1 VQEAPLEVAA
11 RVSAAT
17 AHEFNNHLAAIA
29 LQAELALVGVGED
42 EKLRRRLQGILG
54 SCEDAR
60 ELTRALLA
68 FGSRRPLHPTRVDV
82 GEALGRRAGAGV
94 RVDVP
99 ERQLFVE
106 VDPDAFEEAVGELI
120 AHAGA
125 EAVTVSGRVAGEVVE
140 LAVRHGGEAPD
151 DEVRRRIFEPY
162 FAGEERSLG
171 LAVAWGFFRQSGG
184 AIELE
189 AVDGGA
195 VVTIRLPRAPG

>member
-1 VQEAPLEVAA
+1 MAA

-29 LQAELALVGVGED
+29 LQAELALVGVGQD
-42 EKLRRRLQGILG
+42 EKLRRRLEGILG

-68 FGSRRPLHPTRVDV
+68 FGSRRPLHPRRVDV

-106 VDPDAFEEAVGELI
+106 VDPDAFDEAVSELI
-120 AHAGA
+120 AHAG
-125 EAVTVSGRVAGEVVE
+125 VDPVSVSGRVTGDVVE
-140 LAVRHGGEAPD
+140 LALRHGAGPPD
-151 DEVRRRIFEPY
+151 EEIRRRIFEPY
-162 FAGEERSLG
+162 FAAEERPFG

-184 AIELE
+184 GIELGE
-189 AVDGGA
+189 ANGGA
-195 VVTIRLPRAPG
+195 VLTIRLPRAPG